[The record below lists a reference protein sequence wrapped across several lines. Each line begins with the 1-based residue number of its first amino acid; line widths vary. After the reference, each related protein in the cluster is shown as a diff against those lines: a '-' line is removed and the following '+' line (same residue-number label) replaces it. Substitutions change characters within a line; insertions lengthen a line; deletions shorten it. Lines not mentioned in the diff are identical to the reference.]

1 MMSARG
7 LRGTYMDI
15 PTEDIERLRRE
26 AFFASLQDGFEL
38 LGPDGTI
45 LEVNERFAESSAD
58 LGRRSSVFAPR
69 SRGGRPRGHNAR
81 RCRRRC
87 ATWPAAGRVSST

>member
-45 LEVNERFAESSAD
+45 IEVNERFAE
-58 LGRRSSVFAPR
+58 LVGRPREETRRSSPPVPVVAGR
-69 SRGGRPRGHNAR
+69 GAATRGGAGGAAR
-81 RCRRRC
+81 RGRRRV
-87 ATWPAAGRVSST
+87 G